1 MKKSTIIIIVVVAL
15 LAIWGVSGYNG
26 LVTMDEN
33 VSGQWSNVETQ
44 YQRRADLI
52 PNLVNTVKGYA
63 SHEKETLEG
72 VVEARS
78 KATQMTVD
86 ANDLTPEKLAE
97 YQKAQ
102 GAVTSALGKLLAITE
117 NYPDLKA
124 NQNFLELQAQL
135 EGTENRIN
143 VARTNFNNAAK
154 NFNTAIRRFPKNILP
169 VFSALRSVPTL
180 KPPKEANKHL
190 RWSSKETELNIKYPL
205 IRCRTRTDLQVRCR
219 MRGYF
224 LRKAKAISEIITTFV
239 LN

>member
-1 MKKSTIIIIVVVAL
+1 MKKSIIIIIAVVAVIV
-15 LAIWGVSGYNG
+15 IWAVSMYNG
-26 LVTMDEN
+26 LVTMDESVN
-33 VSGQWSNVETQ
+33 SQWANVETQ

-78 KATQMTVD
+78 KATQMQVN

-143 VARTNFNNAAK
+143 IARTNFNNAAQAY
-154 NFNTAIRRFPKNILP
+154 NTAIRRFPKSL
-169 VFSALRSVPTL
+169 FASMFGFDKHAYFEAAEGTETAPTV
-180 KPPKEANKHL
+180 
-190 RWSSKETELNIKYPL
+190 S
-205 IRCRTRTDLQVRCR
+205 
-219 MRGYF
+219 F
-224 LRKAKAISEIITTFV
+224 
-239 LN
+239 

>member
-154 NFNTAIRRFPKNILP
+154 NFNTAIRRFQKTFLP

-190 RWSSKETELNIKYPL
+190 RWSSKETELNIKHPL

>member
-86 ANDLTPEKLAE
+86 ANDLTPEKLPNTKRHRARLLPL
-97 YQKAQ
+97 
-102 GAVTSALGKLLAITE
+102 SASCSPL
-117 NYPDLKA
+117 
-124 NQNFLELQAQL
+124 
-135 EGTENRIN
+135 
-143 VARTNFNNAAK
+143 
-154 NFNTAIRRFPKNILP
+154 PKTI
-169 VFSALRSVPTL
+169 PT
-180 KPPKEANKHL
+180 
-190 RWSSKETELNIKYPL
+190 
-205 IRCRTRTDLQVRCR
+205 
-219 MRGYF
+219 
-224 LRKAKAISEIITTFV
+224 
-239 LN
+239 

>member
-1 MKKSTIIIIVVVAL
+1 MKKSTIIIIVVVTL

-117 NYPDLKA
+117 NYPDLKP
-124 NQNFLELQAQL
+124 
-135 EGTENRIN
+135 T
-143 VARTNFNNAAK
+143 RTSWSSK
-154 NFNTAIRRFPKNILP
+154 PSWKVRKTASTWHVPTSTMRRRNSIRQSAVSPKTFLP

-205 IRCRTRTDLQVRCR
+205 IRCRTHTGLQVRCR

>member
-117 NYPDLKA
+117 ISRPES
-124 NQNFLELQAQL
+124 QPELPGAPSPVGRYGKPHQRGTYQL
-135 EGTENRIN
+135 QQCGEE
-143 VARTNFNNAAK
+143 F
-154 NFNTAIRRFPKNILP
+154 
-169 VFSALRSVPTL
+169 
-180 KPPKEANKHL
+180 
-190 RWSSKETELNIKYPL
+190 
-205 IRCRTRTDLQVRCR
+205 
-219 MRGYF
+219 
-224 LRKAKAISEIITTFV
+224 
-239 LN
+239 

>member
-1 MKKSTIIIIVVVAL
+1 MKKSTIIIIVVVTL

-154 NFNTAIRRFPKNILP
+154 KFNTAIRRFPKTFLP

-205 IRCRTRTDLQVRCR
+205 IRCRTHTGLQVRCR